1 MNRTYAEPHSRLLFR
16 LGLIGVFLVSLA
28 AIVWRF
34 HGLMPG
40 VFYGDDLDYLLL
52 FKDGDCATDAS
63 QILTVACYER
73 FRPVASGFVLMM
85 MNLFQLKLGYYL
97 AVNVA
102 LQSLI
107 AYLTFATAMRLSKG
121 NWVASL
127 LIALTVAVS
136 RFATFQVTQMIGPV
150 ESLTLALCLGA
161 VYAAVRADESVGAAW
176 KWGWIGIAM
185 AFLAMHSHE
194 RSMVVAVWLAMVFVL
209 SPSVRQLSRTR
220 WIALMA
226 ACAALPVFYISY
238 KTLVLKA
245 HFMVGTGGTHIK
257 PDPALILEHARFAIR
272 SLYGFNTGQ
281 EYLAGVNINFG
292 WHLAGFTAAALL
304 AAWVLL
310 AAAGVGGALADRSA
324 TAGRFWER
332 LRWPVLLMALACA
345 MLLPS
350 LLTIRLEQRW
360 LFAPFTMVMLMGA
373 WAVGA
378 CRGRMAILATAAVAI
393 LACASIAVDT
403 AIMRHYDRIYFISYP
418 RFAELVKEDIIDPKP
433 GAAGPVALIA
443 SEDHC
448 AWTLQQGKFF
458 RLYGGKTRKLKC
470 FATVSAAANAELPA
484 GTRLYAAESA
494 TEIVDMTGR
503 RETLRAIEAATRY
516 EFLEHFDAGRISDKT
531 HVDTPTGLG
540 ALKMP
545 WDSTAGTQATLTV
558 ISGYSYSFD
567 DVPVPKD
574 SALSFAVGMVYPS
587 AVPARAVVRIGPSG
601 GGEQQVSFSRDLVP
615 PREGGKPSFEQVSIP
630 LPQFAGKRISVMF
643 AVETPAG
650 SSAGH
655 WVAFSDPRIL
665 LVPR

>member
-1 MNRTYAEPHSRLLFR
+1 MNRTYAQPHHRTLFR
-16 LGLIGVFLVSLA
+16 LGLAGIFLISLL

-34 HGLMPG
+34 HSFMPG

-52 FKDGDCATDAS
+52 FKDGNCATDAS

-73 FRPVASGFVLMM
+73 FRPVASGFVLML
-85 MNLFQLKLGYYL
+85 MNLFQNKLGYYL

-102 LQSLI
+102 LQTLI
-107 AYLTFATAMRLSKG
+107 AYLTFAIAMRLSKG

-150 ESLTLALCLGA
+150 ESLTLGLCLGA
-161 VYAAVRADESVGAAW
+161 VYAAVRADESVDAAW

-209 SPSVRQLSRTR
+209 SPSVRKLSRAR
-220 WIALMA
+220 WLRLLA
-226 ACAALPVFYISY
+226 ACAALPAFYISY

-257 PDPALILEHARFAIR
+257 PDPALILEHARFAVR
-272 SLYGFNTGQ
+272 SIYGFNTGQ
-281 EYLAGVNINFG
+281 EYLAGINIGFG
-292 WHLAGFTAAALL
+292 WHLAGLAATALL

-310 AAAGVGGALADRSA
+310 AAAGSAVALIDRSA
-324 TAGRFWER
+324 TAERFWER

-345 MLLPS
+345 MLLPG

-360 LFAPFTMVMLMGA
+360 LFAPFAVVMLLGA

-378 CRGRMAILATAAVAI
+378 CRGRMATLATVVVAI
-393 LACASIAVDT
+393 LACSSIALDT

-418 RFAELVKEDIIDPKP
+418 RFAELVKEDIVDSKP

-448 AWTLQQGKFF
+448 AWTLAHGNFF
-458 RLYGGKTRKLKC
+458 RIYGGKTRKLTC
-470 FATVSAAANAELPA
+470 FATANAAASAELPA
-484 GTRLYAAESA
+484 GTRLYAAESP
-494 TEIVDMTGR
+494 TELVDLTGQR
-503 RETLRAIEAATRY
+503 DALRAIKAATRY

-531 HVDTPTGLG
+531 YVDTPTGLG
-540 ALKMP
+540 ALRMP
-545 WDSTAGTQATLTV
+545 WDSAAGTQSTLTV

-567 DVPVPKD
+567 DVPVPEN
-574 SALSFAVGMVYPS
+574 STLSFGVGMVYPS
-587 AVPARAVVRIGPSG
+587 AVPARAVVRIAPP
-601 GGEQQVSFSRDLVP
+601 GGEPKISFSRDLVP
-615 PREGGKPSFEQVSIP
+615 PREGQKPSFEQISIP
-630 LPQFAGKRISVMF
+630 LSQYAGKQVSVTF
-643 AVETPAG
+643 TVETPAG

-665 LVPR
+665 VEQR